1 MPEAE
6 TVYKRAL
13 EVRRKA
19 LGPLHKDEMLIL
31 ENYAKVLRALGN
43 EKEAAKMEQTAL
55 GIMRRN

>member
-1 MPEAE
+1 
-6 TVYKRAL
+6 L